1 MNFQSGLKTLQDHGS
16 CTIYELPKVGTN
28 FSIFRHQFSLLN
40 WHKENLILCNK
51 TWPTVLQ
58 LLNYVF
64 LYFIGISFFIFSNK
78 IPLVAQKQS
87 TVGLEFMLQGRI
99 LTSSWKV
106 LLSKYQNNV
115 IFIKSNIL
123 WWWNFD
129 NGNFSQSTRVLLNVQ
144 VLLVITSNSSSYR
157 PKTYSFIYL
166 WVCTYFM
173 KTFDFRPLISQLFRS
188 SLNFPLVT
196 KLTWQKVWIFCF

>member
-1 MNFQSGLKTLQDHGS
+1 MKKIILTNNRTKIKRLPPVNFQSGLAAVQDHRS
-16 CTIYELPKVGTN
+16 CTIDEVPKVGTN
-28 FSIFRHQFSLLN
+28 SSIFRRQFSLLN
-40 WHKENLILCNK
+40 WHKEDLILCNK

-58 LLNYVF
+58 LLDYFF

-123 WWWNFD
+123 
-129 NGNFSQSTRVLLNVQ
+129 
-144 VLLVITSNSSSYR
+144 
-157 PKTYSFIYL
+157 
-166 WVCTYFM
+166 
-173 KTFDFRPLISQLFRS
+173 
-188 SLNFPLVT
+188 
-196 KLTWQKVWIFCF
+196 